1 MKKDELFSKLFE
13 FSIPSYYNWKKENR
27 PIIKLLEKYFSNED
41 LEEFLEKDKI
51 HKFDLFDKYMEEK
64 KKKINLY
71 SEFISTNDYY
81 GIDEEEIESFLKI
94 LNNYDINKS
103 FFTNYLK
110 DINSIKIVFEHMIEK
125 NMVTLFEE
133 IVDILISTDFK
144 IIVELNWYSIRE
156 EERYNTVRQYVK
168 FNIFKYKKDL
178 TYIEQDD
185 IYMEIMEKFYQ
196 KFYNNNKFIF
206 NEPIY
211 IFKEVE
217 KLKNK
222 RD

>member
-71 SEFISTNDYY
+71 IEFISTINYDS
-81 GIDEEEIESFLKI
+81 IDQDEIESFLKI
-94 LNNYDINKS
+94 LNNYNINES
-103 FFTNYLK
+103 FFKNYLHE
-110 DINSIKIVFEHMIEK
+110 INNVKRLFEYMIEK

-133 IVDILISTDFK
+133 IVNILISTDFK
-144 IIVELNWYSIRE
+144 IIVEMTWDSINN
-156 EERYNTVRQYVK
+156 EERNNAVRQYIK

-178 TYIEQDD
+178 SYIEQDN
-185 IYMEIMEKFYQ
+185 IFMEIMEKFYQ